1 MEVTRILAEHV
12 VASRTRTFR
21 PRCGMKLLGL
31 SARQMT
37 WALGIAATQAAG
49 VREMFGSM
57 CKHDARQFVTPA
69 PGRGPGGSAPAC
81 EPVLDPGLRQN
92 DVCGRFRI
100 KLLSPDF
107 SQEKY
112 CMKRHAVMLT
122 AALISTG
129 TTSAL
134 AQNYP
139 TRPIRL
145 VVASSPGGASD
156 ILART
161 LAQKMTEDLGQQVVV
176 DNRGGASGVIGT
188 DIVAKAVPDGYTLLI
203 IQPSLTINP
212 SMIRKLP
219 YDTIKDFTPVSLV
232 VDAAQIM
239 TCNPSVA
246 AKSVKE
252 LIALAKAKPG
262 TLNFGS
268 PGVGTSPHLTAEL
281 FKLQA
286 GVDMPQVLFKG
297 SGPAFISL
305 ISGEVQVK
313 LSTVISA
320 MPHVKSGK
328 VRALGVTTKKRV
340 AIFPDVPTIAESA
353 LPEFDTS
360 QWFGILGPARLPP
373 AIVKRL
379 NTSLSRATADPQV
392 KERLVGQGVEVVNS
406 TPEEFAA
413 VIKRELT
420 QWAKV
425 IKAAG
430 IQPQ

>member
-1 MEVTRILAEHV
+1 MKTRAVL
-12 VASRTRTFR
+12 F
-21 PRCGMKLLGL
+21 
-31 SARQMT
+31 
-37 WALGIAATQAAG
+37 IAAVLGAGMFPAQA
-49 VREMFGSM
+49 
-57 CKHDARQFVTPA
+57 QT
-69 PGRGPGGSAPAC
+69 
-81 EPVLDPGLRQN
+81 
-92 DVCGRFRI
+92 
-100 KLLSPDF
+100 
-107 SQEKY
+107 
-112 CMKRHAVMLT
+112 
-122 AALISTG
+122 
-129 TTSAL
+129 
-134 AQNYP
+134 YP

-156 ILART
+156 ILGRI

-188 DIVAKAVPDGYTLLI
+188 DIVAKALPDGYTLLI

-219 YDTIKDFTPVSLV
+219 YDAAKDFTPVSLV

-239 TCNPSVA
+239 TVNASVP
-246 AKSVKE
+246 AKSVKD

-262 TLNFGS
+262 TLNFAS

-286 GVDMPQVLFKG
+286 GVDMQQVLFKG
-297 SGPAFISL
+297 SGPAYVSL
-305 ISGEVQVK
+305 ISGEVQVAF
-313 LSTVISA
+313 STVLSA
-320 MPHVKSGK
+320 LPHVKGGK
-328 VRALGVTTKKRV
+328 IRALGVTTKKRV
-340 AIFPDVPTIAESA
+340 SIFPDIPTIAESA

-360 QWFGILGPARLPP
+360 QWFGILGPARMPS
-373 AIVKRL
+373 AIVKQL
-379 NTSLSRATADPQV
+379 NQSLARASSSPDMKSRFAA
-392 KERLVGQGVEVVNS
+392 EGVEVVNS

-413 VIKRELT
+413 LIKRELV

>member
-1 MEVTRILAEHV
+1 MKTRAVLFI
-12 VASRTRTFR
+12 VAV
-21 PRCGMKLLGL
+21 LG
-31 SARQMT
+31 
-37 WALGIAATQAAG
+37 AG
-49 VREMFGSM
+49 VF
-57 CKHDARQFVTPA
+57 PA
-69 PGRGPGGSAPAC
+69 SA
-81 EPVLDPGLRQN
+81 Q
-92 DVCGRFRI
+92 
-100 KLLSPDF
+100 
-107 SQEKY
+107 
-112 CMKRHAVMLT
+112 T
-122 AALISTG
+122 
-129 TTSAL
+129 
-134 AQNYP
+134 YP

-156 ILART
+156 ILGRI

-188 DIVAKAVPDGYTLLI
+188 DIVAKALPDGYTLLI

-219 YDTIKDFTPVSLV
+219 YDAAKDFTPVSLV

-239 TCNPSVA
+239 TVNASVP
-246 AKSVKE
+246 AKSVKD

-262 TLNFGS
+262 TLNFAS

-286 GVDMPQVLFKG
+286 GVDMQQVLFKG
-297 SGPAFISL
+297 SGPAYVSL
-305 ISGEVQVK
+305 ISGEVQVAF
-313 LSTVISA
+313 STVLSA
-320 MPHVKSGK
+320 LPHVKGGK
-328 VRALGVTTKKRV
+328 IRALGVTTKKRV
-340 AIFPDVPTIAESA
+340 SIFPDIPTIAESA

-360 QWFGILGPARLPP
+360 QWFGILGPARMPS
-373 AIVKRL
+373 AIVKQL
-379 NTSLSRATADPQV
+379 NQSLARASSSPDMKSRFAA
-392 KERLVGQGVEVVNS
+392 EGVEVVNS

-413 VIKRELT
+413 LIKRELV